1 MVTIEY
7 IGPILP
13 GGEVERDA
21 KGNIKN
27 YITVGE
33 LKKFLENLPS
43 SWRVNI
49 DINSEN
55 DWCTL
60 SVVWWGDEPKE
71 QPALDKPYPS
81 ERRYSVTIGFPT
93 SHCQRCRKVEI
104 PGSWGYCDGCS
115 AENEREQEREKEAL
129 RIGMEVLEK
138 RGK

>member
-33 LKKFLENLPS
+33 LKKFLDSFPN

-49 DINSEN
+49 DANPEN
-55 DWCTL
+55 AWRTL
-60 SVVWWGDEPKE
+60 TVVWWGDEPKE
-71 QPALDKPYPS
+71 APS
-81 ERRYSVTIGFPT
+81 KRMYSVTVGFPT
-93 SHCQRCRKVEI
+93 SHCQRCREVEI
-104 PGSWGYCDGCS
+104 PGSWGYCGKCS
-115 AENEREQEREKEAL
+115 AEKEQEREREKEAL